1 MRTFEE
7 ILEDEKKKRNTLT
20 IKLTKIINY
29 EDGKEIKAPSLNIED
44 MSELIFDVIK
54 LEMKN
59 YARLALT
66 TSRYNTKVI
75 SLKPEVD
82 PTNSISK
89 AEDFPALG
97 PNKIAADGFEHMV
110 EVVESEPNTAE
121 EKMIKKDNILK
132 VGIQCR
138 E

>member
-29 EDGKEIKAPSLNIED
+29 EYGKEIKAPSLNIED

-66 TSRYNTKVI
+66 TSRYDTKVI

-89 AEDFPALG
+89 APIELKG
-97 PNKIAADGFEHMV
+97 HMIII
-110 EVVESEPNTAE
+110 T
-121 EKMIKKDNILK
+121 
-132 VGIQCR
+132 
-138 E
+138 